1 MQEEDRSCSS
11 GSSTVSEDM
20 SFSDS
25 GDSVEVPEFMD
36 ATEHKSEKLSAA
48 LNEVVTGVQLHTL
61 YTPEIVRKLVE
72 ECMEFLASEA
82 GSSIF
87 RVFSCVFRIM

>member
-1 MQEEDRSCSS
+1 MQEEDHSCSS

-48 LNEVVTGVQLHTL
+48 MNEVVTGIQHTF
-61 YTPEIVRKLVE
+61 YTPEKVR
-72 ECMEFLASEA
+72 
-82 GSSIF
+82 
-87 RVFSCVFRIM
+87 

>member
-1 MQEEDRSCSS
+1 MQEEDHSCSS
-11 GSSTVSEDM
+11 GSSSVSEDM

-48 LNEVVTGVQLHTL
+48 VNEVVTGIQHTF
-61 YTPEIVRKLVE
+61 YTPEMVRKLVE
-72 ECMEFLASEA
+72 ECNEFFASEA

-87 RVFSCVFRIM
+87 PSVFVRI